1 MVKSVRKA
9 LSGMALAATV
19 AAVASGAVDPAS
31 AHAAPVARSTAAYSC
46 GYYTGSVLT
55 VYGDTG
61 SRVFEVQCLLIRVG
75 YRLQLDGIFGSG
87 TLGAV
92 KDFQAAWNGM
102 TGAQLAVDGKAGSA
116 TWAALRSAAG

>member
-1 MVKSVRKA
+1 
-9 LSGMALAATV
+9 MAFAAAV
-19 AAVASGAVDPAS
+19 AAVASGAVVQAS
-31 AHAAPVARSTAAYSC
+31 AHAAPVARSTAAYNC
-46 GYYTGSVLT
+46 GYYTGSVLA

-92 KDFQAAWNGM
+92 KDFEAAWNGM
-102 TGAQLAVDGKAGSA
+102 TGAHPAVDGKVGSA